1 MSKFLFILLASLNR
15 EVLLPSGDPPQGS
28 SLSLSLSLSWPQ
40 GMSQEGSGESASSW
54 GEGLL
59 WGLMQKEELPSLGSQ
74 AALLASSGLQD
85 SHAFCLSSGIP
96 CIELAQ
102 SPCSCLHG
110 AHPKAFF
117 FFFFASGFLLAV
129 IGGLFLGHLR
139 CIFNA
144 C

>member
-1 MSKFLFILLASLNR
+1 
-15 EVLLPSGDPPQGS
+15 
-28 SLSLSLSLSWPQ
+28 
-40 GMSQEGSGESASSW
+40 MSQEGSGESASSW

-59 WGLMQKEELPSLGSQ
+59 WGLLQKEELPRLGSQ

-110 AHPKAFF
+110 AHPKPFF
-117 FFFFASGFLLAV
+117 FFFLPPASSLLSLEASFWV
-129 IGGLFLGHLR
+129 T
-139 CIFNA
+139 
-144 C
+144 

>member
-1 MSKFLFILLASLNR
+1 MSKLLLILLASLNR

-28 SLSLSLSLSWPQ
+28 SLSLSLSWPQ
-40 GMSQEGSGESASSW
+40 GMSQEGLGESASSW

-74 AALLASSGLQD
+74 AALLTPSGLQD

-110 AHPKAFF
+110 AHPKPF
-117 FFFFASGFLLAV
+117 FFFFASGFLPAV
-129 IGGLFLGHLR
+129 TGGLFLGHLR